1 MAQLTKAGEWSELD
15 EAAWHEAYQRRGCAL
30 SFEEFMWHERRKL
43 NKALIDGTKFDLTLM
58 QEQAEQDE
66 SPSRKLG
73 FQSIQ
78 AEIGDARQA
87 FHYPARYRL
96 KHSIITEAISFT
108 QTYAGQAWPGEVVEV
123 AGVVEET
130 GSNRRRIVVGSSR
143 EAPGEYIKVIS
154 NGTLVM
160 GSID

>member
-1 MAQLTKAGEWSELD
+1 
-15 EAAWHEAYQRRGCAL
+15 
-30 SFEEFMWHERRKL
+30 
-43 NKALIDGTKFDLTLM
+43 
-58 QEQAEQDE
+58 
-66 SPSRKLG
+66 
-73 FQSIQ
+73 
-78 AEIGDARQA
+78 
-87 FHYPARYRL
+87 L